1 MKIFKFLLNIIRFIF
16 ILPIILYQKLISPL
30 LPGSCIYYPTCSHYS
45 KDSIIDH
52 GIFKGFIL
60 SVTRI
65 LRCTG
70 VLFSGGEDPVPE
82 EFTFKYISRSYKSFW
97 RFKK

>member
-1 MKIFKFLLNIIRFIF
+1 MKIFKFILNIMRFIF

-45 KDSIIDH
+45 KNSIMNH
-52 GIFKGFIL
+52 GILKGFIL

-70 VLFSGGEDPVPE
+70 ILFSGGEDPVPE
-82 EFTFKYISRSYKSFW
+82 KFTFKYISRTYRSFW
-97 RFKK
+97 RFRK